1 MKDFIYSKYEIKRG
15 NHWKRKDDFHKLV
28 TFMIKWYRRESLKK
42 AVMELFPE
50 MRLIHQCESAKIILG
65 TPAYNPSY

>member
-28 TFMIKWYRRESLKK
+28 TFMIK
-42 AVMELFPE
+42 
-50 MRLIHQCESAKIILG
+50 
-65 TPAYNPSY
+65 